1 MKYIRRLNP
10 RCDRLFQQARQ
21 YPKDG
26 IYYDN
31 VPIGH
36 NKLGTSMNK
45 ISAKCG
51 LNTIYTNHLC
61 HATTVHVLDSAQF
74 PSRHIMSVTGHKSES
89 SLKTYSGK
97 TDENTKKQM
106 SEKISEKIKEKCA
119 NRINNANNDVLKE
132 INTNFDLQPLT
143 NSQEATLISDISNDD
158 GIDDILQTLDIP
170 QNMTSTP
177 VVKSNFSVQSRTMNQ
192 FPMPML
198 HNCSHFT
205 INYNI
210 LPHQ

>member
-1 MKYIRRLNP
+1 
-10 RCDRLFQQARQ
+10 
-21 YPKDG
+21 
-26 IYYDN
+26 
-31 VPIGH
+31 
-36 NKLGTSMNK
+36 
-45 ISAKCG
+45 
-51 LNTIYTNHLC
+51 
-61 HATTVHVLDSAQF
+61 
-74 PSRHIMSVTGHKSES
+74 
-89 SLKTYSGK
+89 
-97 TDENTKKQM
+97 M

-143 NSQEATLISDISNDD
+143 NSQEATLISDLSNDD